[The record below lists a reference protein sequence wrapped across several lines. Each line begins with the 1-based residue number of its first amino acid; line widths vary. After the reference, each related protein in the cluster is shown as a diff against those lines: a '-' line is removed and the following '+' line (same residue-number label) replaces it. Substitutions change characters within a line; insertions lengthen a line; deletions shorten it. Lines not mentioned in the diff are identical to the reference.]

1 MSAIT
6 SRAHRNLVAINR
18 RLRELRLIAK
28 GALST
33 RHAIMAHI
41 IPIRRCNLAC
51 AYCNEYDDF
60 SKPLP
65 VAVMKERLDHLARL
79 GTSIITF
86 SGGEPLLHPDLDE
99 LIAYARHIG
108 ALACM
113 ITNGYLLTPE
123 RVKRLNNAG
132 LDHMQI
138 SIDNVMPDE
147 VSKKSLK

>member
-1 MSAIT
+1 
-6 SRAHRNLVAINR
+6 
-18 RLRELRLIAK
+18 
-28 GALST
+28 
-33 RHAIMAHI
+33 
-41 IPIRRCNLAC
+41 
-51 AYCNEYDDF
+51 
-60 SKPLP
+60 
-65 VAVMKERLDHLARL
+65 MKERLDHLARL

-99 LIAYARHIG
+99 LITHSRHNG

-147 VSKKSLK
+147 VSKKSLNVLDKKLQILSEHAEFHLNLNSLLGGGIRNPEDALVV